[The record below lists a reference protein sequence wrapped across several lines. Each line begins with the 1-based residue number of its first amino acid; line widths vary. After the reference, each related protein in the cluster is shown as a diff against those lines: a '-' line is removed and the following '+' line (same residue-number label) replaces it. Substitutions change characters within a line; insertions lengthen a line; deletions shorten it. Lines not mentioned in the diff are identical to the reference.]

1 MTGPG
6 LALLGYGAIAELHA
20 RALAR
25 LDCSLVT
32 VMGPNLEHAK
42 RFAAENGV
50 ARATVDLDEVLAM
63 PEVDAVVVASPND
76 VHTEQAE
83 AALGA
88 GKHVLC
94 EVPLA
99 MSYADA
105 ERAAAGADRAGLQ
118 LMVCHT
124 QRFWAPLQ
132 HMRRQVDEGDLVV
145 HHVIA
150 RTLIRRWEN
159 VGWTG
164 RRRSWV
170 DHLLWHQGSHLVDTA
185 LWLTGDTAE
194 HVSVEAGRPQADTG
208 LPMDVA
214 LAIRTSSGAIAN
226 LALSFNSLTEVSD
239 LLVIGADETFRLEGG
254 SLAAS
259 TGTVLAGD
267 SEEALLEDAVQ
278 VQDEAFVRA
287 VGSGTVAWPTA
298 ADVLDTY
305 QVLQQASDR
314 VSS

>member
-1 MTGPG
+1 MTGPRI
-6 LALLGYGAIAELHA
+6 ALLGYGAIAELHA
-20 RALAR
+20 RVLAR
-25 LDCSLVT
+25 LDCPLVT
-32 VMGPNLEHAK
+32 VMGPNLAHAQ
-42 RFAAENGV
+42 RFAADHGV
-50 ARATVDLDEVLAM
+50 ARATVDLDEVVAM
-63 PEVDAVVVASPND
+63 PDVDAVVVASPND

-83 AALGA
+83 AALKA

-105 ERAAAGADRAGLQ
+105 ERAAGAADRAGLE

-124 QRFWAPLQ
+124 QRFWAPMRL
-132 HMRRQVDEGDLVV
+132 MRRQVEDGHLIV

-185 LWLTGDTAE
+185 LWLMDDTAE
-194 HVSVEAGRPQADTG
+194 HVSAEAGRPQPDTG
-208 LPMDVA
+208 LPMDLT
-214 LAIRTSSGAIAN
+214 LAIRTDSGAIAN
-226 LALSFNSLTEVSD
+226 LALSFNSLIEVSD
-239 LLVIGADETFRLEGG
+239 LLVIGADETFRLDDG
-254 SLAAS
+254 SLVSS
-259 TGTVLAGD
+259 TGPVLAGD
-267 SEEALLEDAVQ
+267 SEESLLEDAIH
-278 VQDEAFVRA
+278 VQDETFVR
-287 VGSGTVAWPTA
+287 GLDSGTTARPTA
-298 ADVLDTY
+298 ADVLGTY

-314 VSS
+314 LGA